1 MILSKTLS
9 GHFALLS
16 CGGPATYA
24 VRRSSLAGGRRRP
37 SQPGVSSQHRASD
50 LPRDSF
56 CGLRQSPRLPVRY
69 LLCAPFPQTLST
81 PPPQPFLSPSGFV
94 TATAFMTF
102 WRSKHPGGQN
112 GGPLCSLPY
121 PLRQGSARRTAD
133 AQRICV
139 DKCMTACL
147 TELLDE

>member
-1 MILSKTLS
+1 MDVILSKTLS
-9 GHFALLS
+9 VWSLRPPLLRGS
-16 CGGPATYA
+16 SHVRSEAFEPGWWPPAP
-24 VRRSSLAGGRRRP
+24 L
-37 SQPGVSSQHRASD
+37 QPGVSSQHRASD
-50 LPRDSF
+50 LPRDSL

-69 LLCAPFPQTLST
+69 LLCAPFPQTLSI

-121 PLRQGSARRTAD
+121 PLRQGSARRTED

-139 DKCMTACL
+139 EWTN
-147 TELLDE
+147 E